1 MRRKFDRGFKAEA
14 VKQVRVHGMSRQQVC
29 QDLGLGKST
38 LDKWLSEKQDLQG
51 TDAPLS
57 ESERAE
63 LKRLR
68 KELAT
73 VKMERDFLKKA
84 SAYFAKN

>member
-1 MRRKFDRGFKAEA
+1 MSRKFSEEFKEEA
-14 VKQVRVHGMSRQQVC
+14 VKLVIQQGLTVRQVC

-38 LDKWLSEKQDLQG
+38 LDKWVRAAR
-51 TDAPLS
+51 DAQVVGDPLT
-57 ESERAE
+57 EPERAE

-68 KELAT
+68 KELQT